1 MPRKEQT
8 PKKKTPKK
16 KTKEKSPKKSED
28 PKMDAAELNRLVQ
41 NALNEAEARAE
52 QNLEER
58 LTALRERKDDGLE
71 GLTHV
76 TVYTRSGNEFEVA
89 VSAVCECPKAAALRE
104 ALNRHATANR
114 SPNCW

>member
-1 MPRKEQT
+1 MRSIGVQISLNLRCRALDALWFLPKE
-8 PKKKTPKK
+8 
-16 KTKEKSPKKSED
+16 SED
-28 PKMDAAELNRLVQ
+28 PVMDEATINRLLQ
-41 NALNEAEARAE
+41 NALDEANARAE

-76 TVYTRSGNEFEVA
+76 TVYTRSGNEFEIA

-104 ALNRHATANR
+104 ALNRSAK
-114 SPNCW
+114 